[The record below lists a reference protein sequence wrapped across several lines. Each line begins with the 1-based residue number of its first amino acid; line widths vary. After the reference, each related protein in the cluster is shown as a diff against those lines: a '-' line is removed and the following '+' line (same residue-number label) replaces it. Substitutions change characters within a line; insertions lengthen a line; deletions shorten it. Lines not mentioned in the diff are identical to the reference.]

1 MTLNWKWLCAKTA
14 CITSH
19 HCNDIFVPNGSLQSI
34 LKTNVSY
41 VYFLGGEENQ
51 QVTSQSPALLEVLNQ
66 SEAASATANRCRS
79 MFKGTLYTDP
89 LKNDNYRLSPVQA
102 GARTRRE
109 KPNDGAPRFG
119 FRSPEAY
126 MTWQTTERRVLDG

>member
-1 MTLNWKWLCAKTA
+1 MQKQPALLHTIAMT
-14 CITSH
+14 
-19 HCNDIFVPNGSLQSI
+19 NGSLQSI

-41 VYFLGGEENQ
+41 VYFWGEENQ

-109 KPNDGAPRFG
+109 KPNDGAPRSG

-126 MTWQTTERRVLDG
+126 MAWQTTERRVLDG

>member
-41 VYFLGGEENQ
+41 VYFFWEENQ

-109 KPNDGAPRFG
+109 KPNDGAPRSG

-126 MTWQTTERRVLDG
+126 GMADNERRVLDG